1 MIPET
6 DGKQFSEIMFG
17 LAENYPGTNLTTNGL
32 RMRFEALKE
41 FSINQV
47 SQAATVLLKNHRFNT
62 MPTVGDFIRA
72 IGAASGNVS
81 IEDRAEIEAGKVLG
95 HLRRYGKAVIPEF
108 DDPITRHLM
117 STRWRYGSWAA
128 YVIESDLKWW
138 HKDFVRAYQA
148 HSADVDIV
156 ACLPGLNQLA
166 GQIGHWGKEATYA
179 I

>member
-1 MIPET
+1 M
-6 DGKQFSEIMFG
+6 DKQDLKRFTEIMMAV
-17 LAENYPGTNLTTNGL
+17 AENYPGTTFTSNGL
-32 RMRFEALKE
+32 KLRFEALKE
-41 FSINQV
+41 FSIDQV
-47 SQAATVLLKNHRFNT
+47 SEAAVKLIRTHKYNS
-62 MPTVGDFIRA
+62 MPTTADIIDTMG
-72 IGAASGNVS
+72 GGVS
-81 IEDRAEIEAGKVLG
+81 VKDRAEIEAGKVLD
-95 HLRRYGKAVIPEF
+95 HLRRYGKGIIPEF
-108 DDPITRHLM
+108 EDPVTRHLM

-156 ACLPGLNQLA
+156 ACLPGLKQLA